1 MNEKTDTLKKAISAY
16 NKGKITKEAL
26 QSIAKDADRKVTIWD
41 KKTER
46 NIYYPKGDNTSRV
59 GFTFDPKH
67 PKGKLMNK
75 IIKKSIWKV
84 IEFAHKKLLQNYDN
98 EIFVYDD
105 ARLGALHD
113 FLYAF
118 IDQHGSHSPP
128 RAKLYKKAVDLF
140 LGIAKEDLRYRA
152 LCFHGYNKCHM
163 AFRSFELTPAEKDNI
178 KRWR

>member
-1 MNEKTDTLKKAISAY
+1 MNEKVDTLKKAISAY

-26 QSIAKDADRKVTIWD
+26 QFIAKDADRKVTIWD

-46 NIYYPKGDNTSRV
+46 NIYYPQGDNTSRV

-75 IIKKSIWKV
+75 IIKKVIWKSV
-84 IEFAHKKLLQNYDN
+84 EFVHRKLVKHYDSD
-98 EIFVYDD
+98 IFIFDD
-105 ARLGALHD
+105 ARLGELQD

-118 IDQHGSHSPP
+118 IDNHGSHSSP
-128 RAKLYKKAVDLF
+128 RAVLYRKAVDVI
-140 LGIAKEDLRYRA
+140 LGIMKEDLRYRA
-152 LCFHGYNKCHM
+152 LFFHCYNECHM
-163 AFRSFELTPAEKDNI
+163 AFRRFELTPAEKDNI